1 MIAYAYLLRYKR
13 RANNP
18 HDKDHLF
25 KRRRGVATSLGILI
39 MVGIL
44 ITSIIPMFLYVNEV
58 NNYYDKT
65 VVEMKI
71 ADDERSREDIEVY
84 AYGFNESAIS
94 VWLRNKGAVSV
105 NITHI
110 RVMRADLQKVI
121 IFNSTNR
128 PDNFTLQLS
137 ASTQVTIKGLDLTPV
152 LEDGKNK
159 FNVYVATDRGNLF
172 ASETNTLSQ
181 SENGWETSTMEF
193 LINAMVHSSST
204 KTFLLTAWNA
214 TDHPKIYITEKELIV
229 SALSTSYTIINVPGP
244 GPYNVTIQWWKGS
257 AWEDPPFDEKSKIL
271 SYSHPI
277 TCVEFYYPPPP

>member
-84 AYGFNESAIS
+84 AYGANETAIS
-94 VWLRNKGAVSV
+94 VWLKNKGAVSV

-121 IFNSTNR
+121 IYNSTNR
-128 PDNFTLQLS
+128 PENFTLQIS
-137 ASTQVTIKGLDLTPV
+137 ASAQETIVGLDLTPV

-159 FNVYVATDRGNLF
+159 FNIYVATNRGNSF

-181 SENGWETSTMEF
+181 SGNGWETSVMEF
-193 LINAMVHSSST
+193 LINIMIHSPST
-204 KTFLLTAWNA
+204 QDFQFKVYNTTGGSK
-214 TDHPKIYITEKELIV
+214 DDPITEKEIENV
-229 SALSTSYTIINVPGP
+229 HGTDYTMVNVPMAGI
-244 GPYNVTIQWWKGS
+244 YNVTCYRRVGS
-257 AWEDPPFDEKSKIL
+257 VYSELVDEKFRTL
-271 SYSHPI
+271 TWSHPV
-277 TCVEFYYPPPP
+277 TWMEFYYPPP

>member
-1 MIAYAYLLRYKR
+1 
-13 RANNP
+13 
-18 HDKDHLF
+18 LF
-25 KRRRGVATSLGILI
+25 KRRRGVATALGILI

-84 AYGFNESAIS
+84 AYGANQTAIS

-121 IFNSTNR
+121 IYNSTNR
-128 PDNFTLQLS
+128 PENFTLQISSS
-137 ASTQVTIKGLDLTPV
+137 AQETIVGLDLTPV
-152 LEDGKNK
+152 LNSTHEEPNK
-159 FNVYVATDRGNLF
+159 FNIYVATNRGNSF

-181 SENGWETSTMEF
+181 SGSGWETSVMEF
-193 LINAMVHSSST
+193 LINIMIHSSST
-204 KTFLLTAWNA
+204 EDFQFKVYNTTGGSKDF
-214 TDHPKIYITEKELIV
+214 ITEKEIENV
-229 SALSTSYTIINVPGP
+229 HGTDYTMVNVPMAGI
-244 GPYNVTIQWWKGS
+244 YNVTCYRRQGGEYS
-257 AWEDPPFDEKSKIL
+257 DPVDEKFRTL
-271 SYSHPI
+271 TWSHPVTWI
-277 TCVEFYYPPPP
+277 EFYYEP